1 VSRYIVRRRLRA
13 SDSVLGRGHRSMETY
28 SGLGGYAGYT
38 DHYQLGN
45 EIAPGTRGDV
55 EPLNA
60 GQKIDRL
67 DHRLDCVAAGQL
79 T

>member
-1 VSRYIVRRRLRA
+1 
-13 SDSVLGRGHRSMETY
+13 METY
-28 SGLGGYAGYT
+28 CGLGAYAGCI

-45 EIAPGTRGDV
+45 EIVPGTRGDA

-60 GQKIDRL
+60 GRKIGRL
-67 DHRLDCVAAGQL
+67 DHRLDCVAVDQL